1 MIRLAVVDKLV
12 KESGYSIHRI
22 EESGPIKT
30 VKTTDYQQQTIDG
43 KHDDEQMVV
52 VFNINLKGEEG
63 KALLKQ
69 IENQEAKVCLYL
81 STEPTNQVNSKDLDG
96 MLACADW
103 ILLNNSQK
111 NTLVD
116 EIDRVLNKGKRIN
129 PKIASRLIKFITQPQ
144 FRYWE
149 SAQKLTTREAEIMN
163 QIIDGNLDKEIA
175 CKLGISLQTVKSHLK
190 HTYAKLGV
198 SNRVEAMLVYTK
210 FIENSPETKAD

>member
-1 MIRLAVVDKLV
+1 MIRLAVIDKLV
-12 KESGYSIHRI
+12 KETGYSIHRV

-30 VKTTDYQQQTIDG
+30 VETTNYQQQTIDG
-43 KHDDEQMVV
+43 KHQDEQMVV
-52 VFNINLKGEEG
+52 IFNINLKGEEG

-81 STEPTNQVNSKDLDG
+81 STDPINNDNEKDLDG
-96 MLACADW
+96 LLACADW

-116 EIDRVLNKGKRIN
+116 EIDCVLNKGKRIN

-163 QIIDGNLDKEIA
+163 LIIDGNLDKEIA
-175 CKLGISLQTVKSHLK
+175 IKLGIALQTVKSHLK
-190 HTYAKLGV
+190 HIYSKLGV

-210 FIENSPETKAD
+210 LSDRNYDSKAE